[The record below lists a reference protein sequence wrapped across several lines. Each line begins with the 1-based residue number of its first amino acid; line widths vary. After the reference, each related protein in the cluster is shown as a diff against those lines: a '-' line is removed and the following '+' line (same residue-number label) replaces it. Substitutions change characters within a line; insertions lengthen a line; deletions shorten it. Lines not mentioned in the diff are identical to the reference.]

1 MNIKPYAKG
10 MLLVAI
16 PATLF
21 GFFLA
26 FVTTHSGGALFYF
39 SFTLVPG
46 LWFVDKFGFTES
58 EFVWPIALLVQI
70 LYWSVIITAYNMYQ
84 ASNEKNT

>member
-1 MNIKPYAKG
+1 MNIKPYGKG

-16 PATLF
+16 PATFFGALF
-21 GFFLA
+21 A

-46 LWFVDKFGFTES
+46 LWFVDKFGFTDNEY
-58 EFVWPIALLVQI
+58 VWPIALLVQI
-70 LYWSVIITAYNMYQ
+70 LYWSVVVTIFNIFRT
-84 ASNEKNT
+84 KK

>member
-1 MNIKPYAKG
+1 MNIKSYVKG
-10 MLLVAI
+10 MLFIAI
-16 PATLF
+16 PATIF

-46 LWFVDKFGFTES
+46 LWFIDKFGLTNS
-58 EFVWPIALLVQI
+58 EYVWPIAILVQV
-70 LYWSVIITAYNMYQ
+70 LYWSVIVMGYNIFQ